1 MFTKTALQGVLIV
14 EPKRFGDD
22 RGFFSEVYNAARFR
36 EAGLELGFVQDNHSF
51 SAEQGVLRG
60 LHFQAPP
67 HAQDKLV
74 RVTRGR
80 VLDVAVDIR
89 RGSPTYGQHVA
100 VELSA
105 ENWRQLLVPKGFL
118 HGFVTL
124 EPNCEVLYKVTD
136 FYSPEC
142 DGGVRWDDPTLG
154 IDWGL
159 AGRSPVLSEKDAALP
174 LMAGFESPFE

>member
-1 MFTKTALQGVLIV
+1 M
-14 EPKRFGDD
+14 
-22 RGFFSEVYNAARFR
+22 
-36 EAGLELGFVQDNHSF
+36 
-51 SAEQGVLRG
+51 LRG

-89 RGSPTYGQHVA
+89 RNSPTFGQHVA

-142 DGGVRWDDPTLG
+142 DGGVRWDDPTLD

-159 AGRSPVLSEKDAALP
+159 AGRAPVLSAKDAALP
-174 LMAGFESPFE
+174 LMAEFDSPFD